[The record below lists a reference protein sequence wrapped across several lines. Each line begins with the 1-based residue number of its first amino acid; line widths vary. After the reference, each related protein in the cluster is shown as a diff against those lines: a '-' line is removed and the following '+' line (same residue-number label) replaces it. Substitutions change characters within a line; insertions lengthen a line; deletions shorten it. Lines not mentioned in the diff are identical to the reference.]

1 LNAPSPQ
8 PDPILGS
15 PLAGPGPQA
24 GPVGLVLTGGGARA
38 AYQAGALLGIRQ
50 ILLESGWPARVNPFR
65 IITGTSAGA
74 LNATAIAAGADDI
87 FGAISRLSALW
98 GTVEPGQIYR
108 ADLAGAAGNALRW
121 VGSLGLGWL
130 VRQSPRAMFDNS
142 PLESLLMRTIDFDRL
157 QKNLR
162 QGELDS
168 LAIEASSYTSGHH
181 ITFYQSREAL
191 APWVRSRRL
200 AYPTTI
206 GVRHLMASAALPFLF
221 PAIALPVEGQDEFCG
236 DGSMRQ
242 MTPTSPAVHL
252 GAHRILVIGAA
263 QLPTAVAAPG
273 AGAGRGAPTISEP
286 VDGSAGSGSPV
297 ERRRSDR
304 RHQPRDT
311 RDRRQGPAATAAS
324 AASAASPS
332 PASHG
337 SDGSTGREIGDEG
350 RPCTAYPSLAQV
362 GSHVLA
368 SIFFDAL
375 ASDLERIQRINRTLA
390 LMPPAVRAQSSLR
403 VIDTLVIAPS
413 RPLDQLARA
422 QLDQLPGT
430 VRALL
435 RVAGASRE
443 GGAGIASYL
452 LFDRSYTRRLIAL
465 GRRDALDQAER
476 IRAFFSPT

>member
-1 LNAPSPQ
+1 
-8 PDPILGS
+8 
-15 PLAGPGPQA
+15 
-24 GPVGLVLTGGGARA
+24 LTGGGARA

-50 ILLESGWPARVNPFR
+50 ILLEAGWPARVNPFR

-74 LNATAIAAGADDI
+74 LNATAIAAGADDM

-108 ADLAGAAGNALRW
+108 ADLAGAVGNALRW
-121 VGSLGLGWL
+121 VGSLGVGWL

-221 PAIALPVEGQDEFCG
+221 PAIAVPVEGQDEFCG

-263 QLPTAVAAPG
+263 QLPAAVAAPG
-273 AGAGRGAPTISEP
+273 AGSGQGAPTISEP
-286 VDGSAGSGSPV
+286 VDGSGASGSIL
-297 ERRRSDR
+297 ERRRADR
-304 RHQPRDT
+304 RHQPRAT
-311 RDRRQGPAATAAS
+311 RDRRHGLAAGAPSPARAATPAATAKPAMAATPATS
-324 AASAASPS
+324 ATAAT
-332 PASHG
+332 PAMHG

-375 ASDLERIQRINRTLA
+375 ASDLERIQRINRTLT

-413 RPLDQLARA
+413 RPLDQLAQA
-422 QLDQLPGT
+422 QLGQLPGT

-465 GRRDALDQAER
+465 GRRDAIDQAER
-476 IRAFFSPT
+476 IRSFFGLA